1 MSIEGKEAAI
11 SEPSLNQ
18 QGGAVDL
25 NARRRAALAEIDN
38 AKFGWFHVK
47 ACAVA
52 GVGFFTDAYDI
63 FAINL
68 CAAMIGYVYNMGAHK
83 GALTA
88 NQDLG
93 LKIATPVG
101 TLVGQLFFGWLADI
115 VGRKKMYGFELII
128 IIIATLG
135 QAVAGHGPAVSIIGV
150 LVMWRFIMGVGIGG
164 DYPLSSVI
172 TSEFAATRIR
182 GRMMV
187 ATFWS
192 QGWGQ
197 LAAAIVTIVCLAAF
211 KKQILNDP
219 VGYAHHLDFVWRLV
233 IGLGAVPGAV
243 ALYFRLTLPET
254 PRFTMDVERNIK
266 QAASDV
272 DAFLQTGGYVQDSTP
287 AVTQIAAPKA
297 TFRDFRQHF
306 GQWKNG
312 KVLFG
317 TAWSWFALDVAF
329 YGLGLNSSIILTAIG
344 YSSPSSGTPQHIRYY
359 SLYNNAVG
367 NIIIT
372 VAGLIPG
379 FWAAFFLIDRIGR
392 KVTLPFAQTSAPVDE
407 PLADLRR
414 LPPQPLQLIGFA
426 LLTVTLCCMGFG
438 YHKLKDNAV
447 GAFVFLY
454 CITNFLQNFGPNTTT
469 FIIPGEVF
477 PTRYRSTAHGI
488 SAASGKFGAIIA
500 QIMAFK
506 LKDRGGKNAF
516 VPHILEIFALFM
528 LTGVFSTLLLPE
540 TKGKTLEELSG
551 EDNDHFIADTPAPH
565 GAARV

>member
-1 MSIEGKEAAI
+1 MSFEGKEIHSA
-11 SEPSLNQ
+11 SSLP
-18 QGGAVDL
+18 GAVDL

-68 CAAMIGYVYNMGAHK
+68 AAGMIGYVYNMHSHK

-101 TLVGQLFFGWLADI
+101 TLIGQLLFGWLADL
-115 VGRKKMYGFELII
+115 VGRKKMYGFELMI
-128 IIIATLG
+128 IIIATVG
-135 QAVAGHGPAVSIIGV
+135 QAVAGHAPAISILGV
-150 LVMWRFIMGVGIGG
+150 LIFWRFIMGIGIGG
-164 DYPLSSVI
+164 DYPLSATI

-182 GRMMV
+182 GRMMT

-197 LAAAIVTIVCLAAF
+197 LGAAIVAVVSLAAF

-219 VGYAHHLDFVWRLV
+219 VDDARHLDFVWRLV
-233 IGLGAVPGAV
+233 IGIGAVPGAV

-266 QAASDV
+266 QAATDV
-272 DAFLQTGGYVQDSTP
+272 DAFLQTGAYVQDHTP
-287 AVTQIAAPKA
+287 ATVQTLDVPKA
-297 TFRDFRQHF
+297 SWKDFCHHF
-306 GQWKNG
+306 GQWKHG

-317 TAWSWFALDVAF
+317 AAYSWFALDVAF
-329 YGLGLNSSIILTAIG
+329 YGLGLNSSIILNAIG
-344 YSSPSSGTPQHIRYY
+344 YGSVSTGTPQEIRYHT
-359 SLYNNAVG
+359 LMNNSVG
-367 NIIIT
+367 NIILV

-379 FWAAFFLIDRIGR
+379 FWASFALIDVWGR
-392 KVTLPFAQTSAPVDE
+392 KPIQLMGFTILTITLS
-407 PLADLRR
+407 
-414 LPPQPLQLIGFA
+414 
-426 LLTVTLCCMGFG
+426 CMGFG
-438 YHKLKDNAV
+438 YDKLKENAV

-454 CITNFLQNFGPNTTT
+454 CLTNFFQNFGPNTTT
-469 FIIPGEVF
+469 FVIPGEVF

-488 SAASGKFGAIIA
+488 SAGSGKLGAIIA

-506 LKDRGGKNAF
+506 LKDRGGKNAW
-516 VPHILEIFALFM
+516 VKHVLELFALFM
-528 LTGVFSTLLLPE
+528 LTGIFSTLLLPE

-551 EDNDHFIADTPAPH
+551 EDQDNFVASEAPA
-565 GAARV
+565 GANRV

>member
-68 CAAMIGYVYNMGAHK
+68 CAAMIGYVYNMGSHK
-83 GALTA
+83 GALTG

-219 VGYAHHLDFVWRLV
+219 VNYAHHLDFVWRLV

-287 AVTQIAAPKA
+287 AVTNIAAPKA
-297 TFRDFRQHF
+297 TLRDFRQYF
-306 GQWKNG
+306 GQWKNA
-312 KVLFG
+312 KVLLG
-317 TAWSWFALDVAF
+317 TSWSWFALDVAF

-344 YSSPSSGTPQHIRYY
+344 YSAPKTGTPQQIRYY

-379 FWAAFFLIDRIGR
+379 FWAAFFLIDRVGR
-392 KVTLPFAQTSAPVDE
+392 
-407 PLADLRR
+407 R
-414 LPPQPLQLIGFA
+414 PLQLIGFV

-469 FIIPGEVF
+469 FVIPGEVF

-500 QIMAFK
+500 QIMAFR
-506 LKDRGGKNAF
+506 LKDRGGSNAF

-551 EDNDHFIADTPAPH
+551 EDNDHFINEEAPR